1 MLAGWIAGKL
11 STSSCSWRRRLGFN
25 GLEVLRIRSS
35 SVIVTGVGIGEGV
48 DGVDGKDVVESLSDI
63 GAVVVVVADA
73 SSGSMTA
80 DGRADGHLG
89 WA

>member
-1 MLAGWIAGKL
+1 
-11 STSSCSWRRRLGFN
+11 
-25 GLEVLRIRSS
+25 
-35 SVIVTGVGIGEGV
+35 VIVTGVGIGEGV
-48 DGVDGKDVVESLSDI
+48 DGVDGKDVVESSSDI

-80 DGRADGHLG
+80 DGRADRHLG